1 MWVDVSRGKKN
12 YMEGVKGKTPLSGLF
27 FDNFRVNG
35 KVLTGKNMHEAL
47 RWSILNCEKIDFR

>member
-1 MWVDVSRGKKN
+1 
-12 YMEGVKGKTPLSGLF
+12 MEGVKGKTPLSGLF

-35 KVLTGKNMHEAL
+35 KILTGKNMHEAL